1 MNLELEENGKI
12 TVVYDKTASHNVDP
26 QKGFT
31 PLCPNELP
39 VPNGDNIVNELNGQ
53 NNLAKYKTVSKD
65 MHPANAIWLANAGKP
80 QYSPVEGCRNC
91 INNRICVMG
100 CIHLYMGVV
109 YHIAHLYSTL

>member
-53 NNLAKYKTVSKD
+53 NNLAKYKTVS
-65 MHPANAIWLANAGKP
+65 
-80 QYSPVEGCRNC
+80 
-91 INNRICVMG
+91 
-100 CIHLYMGVV
+100 
-109 YHIAHLYSTL
+109 